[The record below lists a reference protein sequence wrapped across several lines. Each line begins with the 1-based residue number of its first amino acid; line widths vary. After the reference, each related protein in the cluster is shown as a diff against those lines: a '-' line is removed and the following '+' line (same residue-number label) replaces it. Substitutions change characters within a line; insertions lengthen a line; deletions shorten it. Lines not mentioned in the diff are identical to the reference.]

1 MNKALFPA
9 FAMLVCSIASA
20 DDSPNYVWSYPLGA
34 DRSSDIWRVA
44 LTEDIVQRLARSDA
58 RDLRIVDRNGR
69 PVPFT
74 RLDDRLLLEPVS
86 EEQALRFD
94 GRHLTSDNAG
104 SSDLVLEFD
113 HEGSSLKVTAPG
125 TDARSDSADQLRFE
139 ALLAT
144 PETVTGPAQSRLIVE
159 FESQGVVDL
168 SCWLRDAGDSG
179 PATVRMP
186 LTQIGQSRPRRYQG
200 QTQVAGDTSAWHLSC
215 YGPAPAETFS
225 LVEVNLVTRH
235 QRDHRPEFILQPDLR
250 RSDNDDNDF
259 EFTLPG
265 PVRVGEINLATDEPG
280 TLSRIEVRSRP
291 GQDDAWR
298 SRGSISLSSI
308 ASRQDSPGGLT
319 IDDAWRD
326 RHWSLQ
332 PEPAL
337 ARAPEIRVTVQAD
350 SLVFLSQ
357 GEPPWQLQAGG
368 WQASE
373 HDLDSRMIQELI
385 QRVGPAWQWPVAD
398 LEPAERIGDDDLL
411 SPPRDQPAWS
421 RIALW
426 TILILG
432 TLIVAGMA
440 IRLLKDEP
448 DQS

>member
-1 MNKALFPA
+1 MNKALLLA
-9 FAMLVCSIASA
+9 FAILVCGIASA
-20 DDSPNYVWSYPLGA
+20 DDSPAYVWSYPLQA

-44 LTEDIVQRLARSDA
+44 LTEDIVQRLARDDA

-104 SSDLVLEFD
+104 SSELVLEFD
-113 HEGSSLKVTAPG
+113 HDGSSLKVTAPG

-144 PETVTGPAQSRLIVE
+144 PETVTGRSQSRLIVE

-179 PATVRMP
+179 PATLRMP
-186 LTQIGQSRPRRYQG
+186 LTQVGQSRPRRYQG
-200 QTQVAGDTSAWHLSC
+200 ETLVAGDASAWHLSC
-215 YGPAPAETFS
+215 YGPAPTETFS
-225 LVEVNLVTRH
+225 LVEVKLVTRH
-235 QRDHRPEFILQPDLR
+235 QRDHRPEFILQPDLS
-250 RSDNDDNDF
+250 RSDNDDDDF
-259 EFTLPG
+259 GFTLPG
-265 PVRVGEINLATDEPG
+265 PVRVGEIHLATDEPG
-280 TLSRIEVRSRP
+280 TLSRVEVRSQP

-308 ASRQDSPGGLT
+308 ASRHDSPGSLT

-326 RHWSLQ
+326 RDWSLQ

-337 ARAPEIRVTVQAD
+337 ASAPEIRVTVQAD

-357 GEPPWQLQAGG
+357 GEPPWQLQVGG

-385 QRVGPAWQWPVAD
+385 QRIGPAWQWPVAD

-411 SPPRDQPAWS
+411 SPPRGQPDWS

-440 IRLLKDEP
+440 MKLLKDEP
-448 DQS
+448 GQS